1 MKCTSAIRQLAYG
14 TFPVALD
21 EYLQMGH
28 ATSRL
33 SLEHFYWAWFGYPI
47 THKAQYCRRDHD
59 PDPFILLEEM
69 EDPNMTMEEYVP
81 YETKKALRNGKV
93 YNWKTA
99 TYGKIGYVED
109 INDLRFFETQFPA
122 IVYDDVLTSELKF
135 SSEPTEMDD
144 LGINM
149 KEYVQRET
157 ERALKNGKVY
167 NWDTPTYGKIGYDKD
182 VQYLKILE
190 AEFPAIVYDDGFTF
204 EL

>member
-1 MKCTSAIRQLAYG
+1 IVEQRVKVNQ
-14 TFPVALD
+14 
-21 EYLQMGH
+21 
-28 ATSRL
+28 
-33 SLEHFYWAWFGYPI
+33 
-47 THKAQYCRRDHD
+47 KAR
-59 PDPFILLEEM
+59 IL
-69 EDPNMTMEEYVP
+69 
-81 YETKKALRNGKV
+81 
-93 YNWKTA
+93 
-99 TYGKIGYVED
+99 
-109 INDLRFFETQFPA
+109 
-122 IVYDDVLTSELKF
+122 ELKRINPEENG
-135 SSEPTEMDD
+135 SDNLYVEMDD